1 MIATLNKTLSG
12 QTKNQ
17 LLDRLAALIRPTEMY
32 KKFAQ
37 ASCVSSYGVQLQ
49 LCR

>member
-1 MIATLNKTLSG
+1 MQVLVTLNKTLSG

-17 LLDRLAALIRPTEMY
+17 LLDRLAALIRPTEIF

-37 ASCVSSYGVQLQ
+37 ASRVSFYGVQP
-49 LCR
+49 